1 MDSGAYLKTLLAGIF
16 TLLAA
21 LAAFCYVVDPFWYNR
36 KVSIPG
42 FNAIK
47 PEFKR
52 YERHVKPQIVRRER
66 PAALV
71 FGNSYAEIGFDPLH
85 PALTPPDRHERG
97 YNFGLAGADWERI
110 YCSARFTLDHAAPK
124 RVIIGFQPGHPL
136 RAVDCG
142 VLLAE
147 MEHLPVAALLL
158 SGKAIKSSLRTVKG
172 QRKTPTHTAEGLFY
186 YTRFEVEE
194 VERRFRADFARYLG
208 NLKPDA
214 PCLLKPRAVV
224 VPPPF
229 DPAEVNG
236 VPADLAG
243 LHDLVVRLARAGVET
258 RLVAYPVHALRA
270 EADIACGFANLRWEA
285 LLAIT
290 RTVRQAD
297 PEGRRVEVW
306 DFQGYDPDLLEPIR
320 DNQTRLWQ
328 DSGHFNHEFG
338 NRLLD
343 RMFGLGEEDFG
354 NRIEPAAVPALR
366 AAFFRERAAFL
377 ESHPGFMDEFAAL
390 IESFRKTP

>member
-1 MDSGAYLKTLLAGIF
+1 MDSGAYLKTVLIGIF
-16 TLLAA
+16 ALLAA
-21 LAAFCYVVDPFWYNR
+21 LAAFCRLVDPFWYYR
-36 KVSIPG
+36 EVSIPG
-42 FNAIK
+42 FNAVK

-66 PAALV
+66 PEALV

-85 PALTPPDRHERG
+85 PALTRPDRNERG
-97 YNFGLAGADWERI
+97 YNFGLAGADWERV
-110 YCSARFTLDHAAPK
+110 YCSARFALEHAAPK
-124 RVIIGFQPGHPL
+124 RVVIGFQPGHPL

-142 VLLAE
+142 TLFAE
-147 MEHLPVAALLL
+147 MERLPAGALLL
-158 SGKAIKSSLRTVKG
+158 SGKAIKASIRTVKG
-172 QRKTPTHTAEGLFY
+172 QRKQPTHTAEGLFY
-186 YTRFEVEE
+186 YTRFEVED

-214 PCLLKPRAVV
+214 PCLLKPSATV
-224 VPPPF
+224 VPPDF
-229 DPAEVNG
+229 DPPEGKG

-243 LHDLVVRLARAGVET
+243 LHDLLVRLARAGVET

-285 LLAIT
+285 LLSVGRA
-290 RTVRQAD
+290 VRKAD
-297 PEGRRVEVW
+297 PEGRWVEVW

-328 DSGHFNHEFG
+328 DVGHFNHEFG
-338 NRLLD
+338 DRLLD
-343 RMFGLGEEDFG
+343 RMFGRGEEGFG
-354 NRIEPAAVPALR
+354 NRVEPAAVPALR
-366 AAFFRERAAFL
+366 AAFFRDRAAFL
-377 ESHPGFMDEFAAL
+377 ASHPGFMTEVAGL